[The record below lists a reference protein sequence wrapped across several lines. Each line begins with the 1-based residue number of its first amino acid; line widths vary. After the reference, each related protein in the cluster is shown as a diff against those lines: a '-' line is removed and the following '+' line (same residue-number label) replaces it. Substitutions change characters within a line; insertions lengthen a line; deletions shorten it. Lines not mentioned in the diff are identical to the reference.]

1 MAHEK
6 LAAVVILQVMA
17 GLLFSP
23 RVSRAMTEAA
33 TIKIA
38 GNHPHIAITPQWRP
52 AASDWSLNMKTVL
65 ALRNRPELQE
75 LKHELQKPGS
85 ANYHKWLS
93 SGEFMRRFGPTSAQM
108 DDVVK
113 WLKTSG
119 FAVTSSNIG
128 TRTVHFSGS
137 VANAER
143 AFSTR
148 ILSNAN
154 FYANVSDPQ
163 VPAAIGNSIA
173 AVVGLSGPLKAGRP
187 RARAIADSA
196 VATPDY
202 RIGKENH
209 LSPQD
214 LWTFYDE
221 KPPTDPKNIGGTGPD
236 DCIALLET
244 TGLDTGALTKYTKRF
259 KLPPVNLTVVLTDPL
274 DGPGIAIANEIYLD
288 VESSHAMA
296 PNTPIVIYDANDANG
311 DEFDA
316 LSLAVFQNACGVI
329 SSSIHNCV
337 DLGVVSAYA
346 DVEAQ
351 AVMQGQTYF
360 HASGDFGSY
369 FDCGK
374 PTDTEATTDVQP
386 SVDETAA
393 SEDVTLVGGT
403 QFTPTLDPQG
413 RVSAS
418 IQPGDEYVWNEWP
431 KPTDPIPRPPVKG
444 ASTGG
449 ISVVFPKPSWQ
460 DGLVP
465 PGFSEPSDLSMRGVP
480 DVSMMASGGEPG
492 VWIVTT
498 NQIQKQSGKGCGAKY
513 CFIGEG
519 GTSVGSPVW
528 AGISR
533 LLAQALNTTRLGN
546 INPRLYEM
554 SVDQIPGLV
563 DVSQPGENCPYSHC
577 DLFPGYQV
585 GTGYDLGTGLG
596 SPDIQKLLANF

>member
-1 MAHEK
+1 MRHK
-6 LAAVVILQVMA
+6 RLAAVVILQVMV
-17 GLLFSP
+17 GLLFSL

-38 GNHPHIAITPQWRP
+38 GNHPHIAITPEWRP
-52 AASDWSLNMKTVL
+52 AASDWKLNMKTVL
-65 ALRNRPELQE
+65 ALRNRAELQE
-75 LKHELQKPGS
+75 LKRELQKPGS

-93 SGEFMRRFGPTSAQM
+93 TAEFMRRFGPTSDQM
-108 DDVVK
+108 DEVVK

-173 AVVGLSGPLKAGRP
+173 AVMGLSGPLTAGRP

-196 VATPDY
+196 GSTPDY

-214 LWTFYDE
+214 LWKFYDE

-236 DCIALLET
+236 DCIALLEA
-244 TGLDTGALTKYTKRF
+244 TGLDTGALTTFTKRF
-259 KLPPVNLTVVLTDPL
+259 KLPPVDLKVVLTDPL
-274 DGPGIAIANEIYLD
+274 EGPGIAIANEIYLD
-288 VESSHAMA
+288 VEWSHAVA
-296 PNTPIVIYDANDANG
+296 PATPIAIYVTNG
-311 DEFDA
+311 TDGGQFDA

-337 DLGVVSAYA
+337 DLKQIAAYA

-369 FDCGK
+369 FDCGQ
-374 PTDTEATTDVQP
+374 PTETMGTTDVEP
-386 SVDETAA
+386 SIDESAA
-393 SEDVTLVGGT
+393 TEDVTQVGGT
-403 QFTPTLDPQG
+403 QFIPKLDAKG

-418 IQPGDEYVWNEWP
+418 IQPGDEHVWNVWAH
-431 KPTDPIPRPPVKG
+431 PTAPIPRPPVKG

-449 ISVVFPKPSWQ
+449 ISVVFSVPTWQ
-460 DGLVP
+460 VGIVP
-465 PGFSEPSDLSMRGVP
+465 YGFQMSDPLTMRGVP
-480 DVSMMASGGEPG
+480 DVSIMANEDEPG

-498 NQIQKQSGKGCGAKY
+498 NEIVMKGGKGCGSKY
-513 CFIGEG
+513 CFTKEG
-519 GTSVGSPVW
+519 GTSAGSPMW

-533 LLAQALNTTRLGN
+533 LLAVTLNTTRLGN
-546 INPRLYEM
+546 INPRLYELANAK
-554 SVDQIPGLV
+554 SAALV
-563 DVSQPGENCPYSHC
+563 DVSQIGENCPYSDC
-577 DLFPGYQV
+577 GRFPGYKV
-585 GTGYDLGTGLG
+585 GPNYDLGTGLG